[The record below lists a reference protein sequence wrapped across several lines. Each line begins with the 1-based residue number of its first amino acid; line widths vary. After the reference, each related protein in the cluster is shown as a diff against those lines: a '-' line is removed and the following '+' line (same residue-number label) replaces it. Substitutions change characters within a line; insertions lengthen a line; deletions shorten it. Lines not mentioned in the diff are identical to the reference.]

1 MFSIVC
7 APAAR
12 GKSLIKISHESLLAL
27 LTCPELI
34 VGWPGV
40 LVSFFKASRRINRSQ
55 PPLQSLW
62 IPLSHTTQ
70 ELPVFPSLVPSTR
83 SLFPNRGESLSKR
96 AATACCGLSLPR
108 LRPARRFLMPPDQR
122 VSKFSSSILE
132 GQLSMAISGTSLG
145 LRKSRPWGKD

>member
-7 APAAR
+7 PPAAR

-40 LVSFFKASRRINRSQ
+40 PVSFFKASRRVNHLYN
-55 PPLQSLW
+55 PYEYHCPTPLKSY
-62 IPLSHTTQ
+62 H
-70 ELPVFPSLVPSTR
+70 VFPSLVPSTR
-83 SLFPNRGESLSKR
+83 SLFPNRDESLNKR

-108 LRPARRFLMPPDQR
+108 LRPAMRFLMPPDQR
-122 VSKFSSSILE
+122 VSKFSSPILE

-145 LRKSRPWGKD
+145 LWKSRPWGKD